1 MRRSGAPWLSY
12 WCPADRWPADS
23 CRRSGGDCVL
33 EKVEPPHS
41 HVSPGAQPV
50 EGDWGSRLPGYRLG
64 RDRVAP
70 QRDAPV
76 GAYRRG
82 PGTLARECSAC
93 TRVVRRA
100 LPQTVESPGAGATP
114 LRLRGDVGAGRSQHR
129 TVDGVVLLGLLVL
142 GVVVLTPVADRI
154 GVPQPVLLTV
164 FGIALGFLPGVPAPD
179 LPPDLI
185 LPLVLPPLLFAATQ
199 ATSPRELRAA
209 ARPILTLAVGLTIGT
224 AALVT
229 VVAHALGLPWAVA
242 AVLGAVVSPPDPVAA
257 SAVAGR
263 LRLPPRLVTILEGEG
278 QFNDATALVLYQLSV
293 TAVVAGGVTVAQ
305 VGLGL
310 FVAVVGG
317 AAIGL
322 AGGWLAR
329 RALGLLHDPAAET
342 TVTIAA
348 PFALYVVADE
358 LHASGVLAVL
368 VAGLYLRATTSGELT
383 SAGWLLGRSV
393 WQYVDFAIS
402 GLLFAF
408 LGVELVS
415 VLEDTSLLGDG
426 GTLGVAGAVIGVL
439 IVSRAA
445 VMFVAAAVAG
455 RRARRAGSA
464 LPYGWREAT
473 VAAWAGM
480 RGVVTVATAL
490 ALPETAQGGSPFPFR
505 EEVVLVALLVVIVTL
520 VLQGLTLAPLIRRLG
535 VAATGDSRADARNL
549 QRMVT
554 EAALEQ
560 V

>member
-1 MRRSGAPWLSY
+1 MTM
-12 WCPADRWPADS
+12 
-23 CRRSGGDCVL
+23 
-33 EKVEPPHS
+33 EP
-41 HVSPGAQPV
+41 
-50 EGDWGSRLPGYRLG
+50 
-64 RDRVAP
+64 
-70 QRDAPV
+70 
-76 GAYRRG
+76 
-82 PGTLARECSAC
+82 
-93 TRVVRRA
+93 
-100 LPQTVESPGAGATP
+100 
-114 LRLRGDVGAGRSQHR
+114 
-129 TVDGVVLLGLLVL
+129 VVLLGLLVL
-142 GVVVLTPVADRI
+142 GVVVLTPVADRV
-154 GVPQPVLLTV
+154 GLPQPVLLTV
-164 FGIALGFLPGVPAPD
+164 YGIVLGFLPAVPAPD
-179 LPPDLI
+179 LAPELI

-199 ATSPRELRAA
+199 ATSMRELRSAV
-209 ARPILTLAVGLTIGT
+209 RPVLGLAVGLTIAT

-348 PFALYVVADE
+348 PFALYVIADE

-368 VAGLYLRATTSGELT
+368 FAGLYLRATTSREIS

-393 WQYVDFAIS
+393 WQYVEFAVS
-402 GLLFAF
+402 GLLFGF
-408 LGVELVS
+408 LGVELTS
-415 VLEDTSLLGDG
+415 VLASTSLLDEGS
-426 GTLGVAGAVIGVL
+426 TLGVAAAVIGVL

-445 VMFVAAAVAG
+445 AMSAASAVAG
-455 RRARRAGSA
+455 RRARRRGSA

-473 VAAWAGM
+473 VASWAGM

-490 ALPETAQGGSPFPFR
+490 ALPQTVRDGGRFPFR
-505 EEVVLVALLVVIVTL
+505 EEVVLVALLAVIVTL
-520 VLQGLTLAPLIRRLG
+520 VVQGLSLAPLIRRLG
-535 VAATGDSRADARNL
+535 VAVEDDPRADARRL
-549 QRMVT
+549 QRVVA

-560 V
+560 VRRADDVPEEVRAAVLQQYESRLTYRGQVHDLVDGDAGGEHAGEHLRSLLARATEAEREAVLDARRSGLVSPGAADDVLFDVEARALRYQS